1 MNAREALHLATVL
14 DVRTPEGGDRVEVTA
29 VRANGRGV
37 TVTFHCHAPPT
48 VEHCEPRSGPVPMHR
63 GVDFPRTQT

>member
-1 MNAREALHLATVL
+1 MTPREALHLATVL
-14 DVRTPEGGDRVEVTA
+14 DVRDGGDRVEVTA

-37 TVTFHCHAPPT
+37 TVTFHCHAPPS

-63 GVDFPRTQT
+63 GVDFPRGTT